1 MDFSCCFMKWEFF
14 FPFQAKRS
22 SCRLAVEAVGS
33 FPPVPNTILDLI
45 QSPDVD
51 GGRIEEP
58 RR

>member
-1 MDFSCCFMKWEFF
+1 MLFHEMGILFT
-14 FPFQAKRS
+14 FQAKRS

-33 FPPVPNTILDLI
+33 FPPVSNMILDLI
-45 QSPDVD
+45 QSPDMD